1 MNELRM
7 IKLDELTA
15 ELVYS
20 VLASYGCLR
29 PMELPEEAA
38 NIVRNILYALGY
50 LGPDDM
56 PEPPEPPDIM
66 EETYDES
73 EF

>member
-1 MNELRM
+1 MNKLKM
-7 IKLDELTA
+7 IELDELTA

-66 EETYDES
+66 EEHV
-73 EF
+73 

>member
-1 MNELRM
+1 MNELKM

-20 VLASYGCLR
+20 VLGCMR
-29 PMELPEEAA
+29 PMELPEEVA
-38 NIVRNILYALGY
+38 NMVRNILYALGY
-50 LGPDDM
+50 LGPENM

>member
-1 MNELRM
+1 MNELKM

-20 VLASYGCLR
+20 VLESYGCMR
-29 PMELPEEAA
+29 PMELPEEVA
-38 NIVRNILYALGY
+38 NMVRNILYALGY
-50 LGPDDM
+50 LGPENM